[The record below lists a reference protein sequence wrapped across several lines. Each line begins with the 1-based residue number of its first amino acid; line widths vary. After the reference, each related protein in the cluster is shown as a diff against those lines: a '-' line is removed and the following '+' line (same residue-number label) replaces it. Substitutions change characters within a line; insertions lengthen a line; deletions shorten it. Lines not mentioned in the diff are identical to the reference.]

1 MNYFNLLKLVIVSD
15 SASWGLYQRLLFFSS
30 SVSKILIHC
39 NKELVTLWSCLNE
52 ACILLA
58 VANQLAVCLVW
69 LFWGGGGGL
78 TVKMS
83 LEFVTVQL
91 PPGYPRNRLSASS
104 FVSLQKVQ
112 TSHQATRHDGN
123 VKRLYINTVDTTEG
137 WLRKGEFGSLCSNL
151 CSHNIWLFPIHF
163 HPTVSLL
170 FLFFSFVKF
179 LY

>member
-69 LFWGGGGGL
+69 LFGGGGL

-112 TSHQATRHDGN
+112 TS
-123 VKRLYINTVDTTEG
+123 LLSYFNTVDTTEG